1 MTKDSLKQLIK
12 EMVQQ
17 EVREALPSL
26 LPQIMAE
33 VFSSKKIPQSE
44 PVKKTIQRTTQ
55 SVVVP
60 QPKKE
65 YKIFTKNEALNKVL
79 NETVGGVPQEGS
91 LVSSNM
97 GQSGNSVLD
106 HIESI
111 PAPIATALTKNYSS
125 LMKAIDNKKKSGGAS
140 SSNVSMM

>member
-1 MTKDSLKQLIK
+1 MTKNSLKQLIK

-17 EVREALPSL
+17 EVREVLPSL

-33 VFSSKKIPQSE
+33 VFSSKVGSTSE

-60 QPKKE
+60 PPKKE

-97 GQSGNSVLD
+97 GQLGNSVLD
-106 HIESI
+106 HIENI
-111 PAPIATALTKNYSS
+111 PAPIASAFTKNYSS
-125 LMKAIDNKKKSGGAS
+125 LMKAIDKKKSGGS
-140 SSNVSMM
+140 SSSSVSMM

>member
-17 EVREALPSL
+17 EVRDVLPSL
-26 LPQIMAE
+26 LPQIITE
-33 VFSSKKIPQSE
+33 VFSSKVGSTSE

-55 SVVVP
+55 SVIAP

-91 LVSSNM
+91 LISSNM
-97 GQSGNSVLD
+97 GHSGNSILD
-106 HIESI
+106 RIESI
-111 PAPIATALTKNYSS
+111 PSPIASVLTKNYSS
-125 LMKAIDNKKKSGGAS
+125 LMKAIDKKKSGG
-140 SSNVSMM
+140 VSTM

>member
-17 EVREALPSL
+17 EVRDTLPSL

-33 VFSSKKIPQSE
+33 VFSSKVGSISE
-44 PVKKTIQRTTQ
+44 PVKKPIQRTTQ

-91 LVSSNM
+91 LISSGM

-111 PAPIATALTKNYSS
+111 PAPIASALTKNYSS
-125 LMKAIDNKKKSGGAS
+125 LMKAIDKKKSGGVS